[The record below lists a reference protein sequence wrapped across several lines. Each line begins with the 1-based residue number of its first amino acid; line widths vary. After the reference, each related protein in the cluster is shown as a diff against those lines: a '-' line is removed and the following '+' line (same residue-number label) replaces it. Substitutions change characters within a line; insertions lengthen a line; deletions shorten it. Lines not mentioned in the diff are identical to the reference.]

1 MPNLV
6 NRPKE
11 GAAAPPEGLT
21 ITHHQ
26 QAADDFMKALVAV
39 TATIPLLEPAD
50 AAELAFVR
58 AHQNVPI
65 EFIKTSIAGIEQT
78 PELEGFKDL
87 DPAISVEMLQFIDAF
102 RPVFDHVKIFEDNL
116 KFTLEWKVATLSDG
130 ALRSYYLVK
139 GVARGRRSAS
149 AVALLANLKRAL
161 GLRAHPKTAAA
172 KAKAAAEAASKAAR
186 QKSDGAPVTPPVTSP
201 ARPATD
207 TAPITAVPPKEVKA

>member
-11 GAAAPPEGLT
+11 GAVAPPEGLT
-21 ITHHQ
+21 ITRNQ
-26 QAADDFMKALVAV
+26 QAADDFMKALLAV

-50 AAELAFVR
+50 AAELDFVR
-58 AHQNVPI
+58 SHQNVSI

-87 DPAISVEMLQFIDAF
+87 DPAISAEMLQFIDAF
-102 RPVFDHVKIFEDNL
+102 RPVFDQVKIFENNL
-116 KFTLEWKVATLSDG
+116 KFTLEWKVATLADG

-149 AVALLANLKRAL
+149 AVSLLANLKRAL

-172 KAKAAAEAASKAAR
+172 KAKAAAEAASKAR
-186 QKSDGAPVTPPVTSP
+186 VSNPDGAPVTPP
-201 ARPATD
+201 AKPATGA
-207 TAPITAVPPKEVKA
+207 APITAVPPKEVKA